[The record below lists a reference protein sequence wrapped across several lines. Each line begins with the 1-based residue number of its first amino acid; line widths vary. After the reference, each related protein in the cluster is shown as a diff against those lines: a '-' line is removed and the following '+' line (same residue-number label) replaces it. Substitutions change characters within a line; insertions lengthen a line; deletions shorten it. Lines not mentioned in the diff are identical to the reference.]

1 VQDKYS
7 EEMSALLAGNLSGSM
22 SRRDVLKRASA
33 LGLSASM
40 ISYLVRS
47 NGTAAQDAT
56 PVPDPTAG
64 RTIVVPQGL
73 RTDLGGTRISAVLA
87 DPTDPNGP
95 FLEAA
100 IAKFGEA
107 TGITVEFIRGETS
120 ATDRLQSYRQQ
131 WAGQSG
137 ADVYQIDV
145 IWPGVVAEHAV
156 NLLPTLQ
163 DLASQHF
170 EAIVA
175 NNTVDGAL
183 VGMPWFTDAGLLF
196 YRTDLLEK
204 YGLQPPT
211 TWAELTTAAQTIQDG
226 ERGANPSFNGFVW
239 QGNVYEGLTCNGLE
253 WQVSN
258 GGGFIVEADGT
269 VSVNNPQAIAAF
281 DRARGWVNT
290 ISPEGVTTF
299 QEPDSFNIWIAGNA
313 AFIRNWPYV
322 WAASQ
327 APESPI
333 VGKVGVSPLPKGDG
347 EGARNADTLG
357 GWQLMVSKY
366 SKNQEAGIEFVKY
379 MCSPELETAFAVE
392 RSMLP
397 TIASVY
403 DAPEVAAASEFIPRL
418 KDVFQGG
425 AVARP
430 SSVTGEQ
437 YPEISA
443 IYYTELNQ
451 VLTGA
456 KSGADAAAMMESQIK
471 EALAGSDL

>member
-1 VQDKYS
+1 
-7 EEMSALLAGNLSGSM
+7 
-22 SRRDVLKRASA
+22 
-33 LGLSASM
+33 
-40 ISYLVRS
+40 
-47 NGTAAQDAT
+47 
-56 PVPDPTAG
+56 
-64 RTIVVPQGL
+64 
-73 RTDLGGTRISAVLA
+73 
-87 DPTDPNGP
+87 
-95 FLEAA
+95 
-100 IAKFGEA
+100 
-107 TGITVEFIRGETS
+107 
-120 ATDRLQSYRQQ
+120 
-131 WAGQSG
+131 
-137 ADVYQIDV
+137 
-145 IWPGVVAEHAV
+145 
-156 NLLPTLQ
+156 
-163 DLASQHF
+163 
-170 EAIVA
+170 
-175 NNTVDGAL
+175 
-183 VGMPWFTDAGLLF
+183 
-196 YRTDLLEK
+196 
-204 YGLQPPT
+204 
-211 TWAELTTAAQTIQDG
+211 
-226 ERGANPSFNGFVW
+226 
-239 QGNVYEGLTCNGLE
+239 LE